1 MLKISIAKR
10 VLLAGGVFGLAL
22 GMPAHAQLDQ
32 VLQTAKRSTAQSAA
46 SQRTVADA
54 DDRAGSNQRE
64 YRAVLQQ
71 IDNIQL
77 FVDKQDIYLR
87 SQNSELASLKN
98 QLGTVEQIKQGM
110 SPMML
115 RMAIAI
121 EDAIE
126 KDLPFRMEERRA
138 RMGRLKDTL
147 GDPSVTPAE
156 QYRQVLNAY
165 KVEVS
170 YGQGLD
176 SYEGVHPTKPGD
188 IVNFLRYGRVALL
201 YMSKDESEIGRF
213 DMASQSWQPVSA
225 SEALSVRRAIRI
237 AMGEA
242 APGLVMAPVIIT
254 GN

>member
-10 VLLAGGVFGLAL
+10 ALLAGGVLGLTL
-22 GMPAHAQLDQ
+22 CVPAHAQLDQ

-87 SQNSELASLKN
+87 SQNSELASLKK

-126 KDLPFRMEERRA
+126 KDLPFRMNERRA
-138 RMGRLKDTL
+138 RMVRLKETL

-201 YMSKDESEIGRF
+201 YMSKDESDIGRF

-225 SEALSVRRAIRI
+225 GEALSVRRAIRI
-237 AMGEA
+237 ASGEA
-242 APGLVMAPVIIT
+242 APDLVMAPITVT